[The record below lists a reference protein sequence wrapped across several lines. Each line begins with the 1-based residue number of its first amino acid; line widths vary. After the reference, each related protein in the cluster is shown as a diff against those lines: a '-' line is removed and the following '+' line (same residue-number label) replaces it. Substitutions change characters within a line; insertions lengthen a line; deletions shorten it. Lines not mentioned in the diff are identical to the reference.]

1 MAWANLAAAVGVTV
15 EFVGFGILAYEL
27 VQTNKAA
34 VADAKELA
42 AEKSAF
48 DTLIVRDNDPKGGEA
63 GTDIKGGALGAMMAQ
78 NRRREAQ
85 LAKSTRV
92 IWYGVAITAFGS
104 FLQVIGGIG
113 QAM

>member
-1 MAWANLAAAVGVTV
+1 VAWANIAAAVGVTV

-27 VQTNKAA
+27 VQTNQTA

-48 DTLIVRDNDPKGGEA
+48 DTLTVCENDTKRGEGGTNIE
-63 GTDIKGGALGAMMAQ
+63 GGALGAMMAQ
-78 NRRREAQ
+78 NQRREAQ

-92 IWYGVAITAFGS
+92 IWCGVGITAFGS
-104 FLQVIGGIG
+104 ILQVIGGIG

>member
-1 MAWANLAAAVGVTV
+1 MAWANIAAAVGVTV

-27 VQTNKAA
+27 VQTNQTA

-48 DTLIVRDNDPKGGEA
+48 ERLTLWDSDAEGGKGR
-63 GTDIKGGALGAMMAQ
+63 TDIEGGALGAMMAQ
-78 NRRREAQ
+78 NQRREAQ

-92 IWYGVAITAFGS
+92 IWCGVGFTAFGS
-104 FLQVIGGIG
+104 ILQVIGGIG